1 MKKINAAMEI
11 FSKNEYKKAST
22 ESIANKA
29 DISKGLLFYYFR
41 NKKELYVYVVEY
53 TINLIKEKIF
63 DEKFCDITDFFELIR
78 YIGEKKV
85 NLMKEMPF
93 LMDFSMRFFSE
104 ANEEIKESM
113 GKLIEEKTQFFMDT
127 CFENIDLY
135 KFKKDVNYKDVI
147 NMLVYMAEGYLI
159 QRGRMNLPIEIEPFM
174 LEYEKWLSMFRKIA
188 YREEYI

>member
-41 NKKELYVYVVEY
+41 NKKELYVYIVEY

-63 DEKFCDITDFFELIR
+63 DGKFCEITDFFELIR